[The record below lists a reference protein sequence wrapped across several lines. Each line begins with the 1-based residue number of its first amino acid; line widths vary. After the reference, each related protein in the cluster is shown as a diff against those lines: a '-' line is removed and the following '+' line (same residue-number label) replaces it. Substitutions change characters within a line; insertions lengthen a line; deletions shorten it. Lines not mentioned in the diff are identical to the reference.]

1 MAYGVKYRLE
11 FSDVLGNGKKIEI
24 LKDNYSGA
32 VLPLVGTADPV
43 SIKWEGDDDFY
54 SPIIGSTCTLNLFV
68 TDDVQYDNF
77 YAFDEEEFQIKIFYK
92 DASNNYQLYWAGFI
106 VTDSYKQAL
115 ASPPY
120 QISLQ
125 AHDGIGL
132 LSTKF
137 MEIRNTDSFFENT
150 GTTTRTIAQNLIQDA
165 ISKTN
170 LDLNVRFSLN
180 LYNAFSVT
188 SLTYDSNGG
197 NGFPKYDEELKIID
211 CKTYIEN
218 MLRGLNARV
227 FQSNGYWFI
236 ISNSEYIDK
245 DFLDDQADNTITTN
259 IRDAETKMLQQNKS
273 ESPQFREYTTSGVF
287 SQAVV
292 EDIFLETKTDL
303 TPLDND
309 LVVEY
314 IPPAKIIENI
324 EKLEVSNLFTNSLL
338 NDPTFELPTSGWTI
352 TSGRAAIGEF
362 SILISGKKSMR
373 TNQSTTSTSTFTQM
387 ISAASPTTGTFSS
400 VNFSAGE
407 EVTYTIPF
415 YLEGSLSSND
425 TPFAINYNILRIKNF
440 GLFPTTEYWDN
451 ENEEWTSQAPNN
463 KEVVTTANQFSDF
476 SVTTKEELN
485 APNSKVTIILYLPY
499 RHTGS
504 SLTYLYFDDIT
515 IERKRS
521 FGKDKVSIREV
532 TQNSNKIENEYTPF
546 DSGGTLMIRPRNVLF
561 NASNPGL
568 IIRNQVITQQKMND
582 YRSHVSRYEGTFYNN
597 NVIPVSLKNKIWV
610 NFAKKFVTTNQSGTN
625 TNRIYVSTVDIFN
638 DKVGWYVTND
648 SITTPIKITQLAL
661 GSPVSYYE
669 IDTNITYSSGDVF
682 AFSEFNAVKLPVSNE
697 YPTHEPVSCMIDSME
712 YNVKA
717 NTVKVVMHVPNQDDD
732 VSSTFKEITRK

>member
-24 LKDNYSGA
+24 LKDGYSGA

-68 TDDVQYDNF
+68 TDEVQYENF
-77 YAFDEEEFQIKIFYK
+77 YAFDEEEFQVKIFYK

-106 VTDSYKQAL
+106 VTDSYKQAM

-125 AHDGIGL
+125 AHDGLGL
-132 LSTKF
+132 LSTQF
-137 MEIRNTDSFFENT
+137 MEIRNTDSFFGNT
-150 GTTTRTIAQNLIQDA
+150 GTTSRTIAQNLIQDA

-180 LYNAFSVT
+180 VFSTFSTSSYVYNE
-188 SLTYDSNGG
+188 NGG
-197 NGFPKYDEELKIID
+197 NGFPKYDEELKIVD

-227 FQSNGYWFI
+227 FQSNGYWFV

-245 DFLDDQADNTITTN
+245 DFLDDQADGTITTN
-259 IRDAETKMLQQNKS
+259 IRDAETKMIQQNKS

-287 SQAVV
+287 SQTVV

-324 EKLEVSNLFTNSLL
+324 EKLQVSNLFTNSLL

-373 TNQSTTSTSTFTQM
+373 TSQSTTSTTTFTQM
-387 ISAASPTTGTFSS
+387 ISASSPTIGTFSS
-400 VNFSAGE
+400 VSFSAGE

-415 YLEGSLSSND
+415 YLDGTLSSND
-425 TPFAINYNILRIKNF
+425 TPFAINYNILRTKNL

-476 SVTTKEELN
+476 SVTTKEEFS
-485 APNSKVTIILYLPY
+485 APNSRVTIILYLPY
-499 RHTGS
+499 RQ
-504 SLTYLYFDDIT
+504 SLTTLNFLYFDDIT

-532 TQNSNKIENEYTPF
+532 TQNSNKIENEFTPHATSYF
-546 DSGGTLMIRPRNVLF
+546 LCRARNIPSSSIVPSAQTL
-561 NASNPGL
+561 
-568 IIRNQVITQQKMND
+568 TQQKMND

-597 NVIPVSLKNKIWV
+597 NKTPVSPKNKIWV

-625 TNRIYVSTVDIFN
+625 TDKIYVNNVDFLN

-648 SITTPIKITQLAL
+648 SITTPIKITQVVF

-732 VSSTFKEITRK
+732 VSSTFKEVTRK